1 MSHHLLLII
10 HLISMAVWVGGHLY
24 LAVRILPE
32 VLRSRDSEKL
42 LRFEKS
48 FEPLGMPALLLLVI
62 TGVWMSL
69 QFGISWNEWF
79 DFDSPMERVISIKLI
94 LLFSTVLFAISAQTR
109 VLPKLRKGKDRLN
122 EMAVHVSM
130 VTLLGIAMLVL
141 GSFLRYGGF

>member
-1 MSHHLLLII
+1 MSHHLLLVI

-32 VLRSRDSEKL
+32 VLRIRDSEKL

-62 TGVWMSL
+62 TGIWMSL
-69 QFGISWNEWF
+69 QFGITWNEWF

-109 VLPKLRKGKDRLN
+109 VLPKLRKGKDHLN
-122 EMAVHVSM
+122 EMAFHVVM
-130 VTLLGIAMLVL
+130 VTFLGIAMLIL